1 MSTDTK
7 TLLDTGGEPSA
18 LRLVLTLT
26 IAGLISGL
34 AIVSIFEV
42 TLPTIT
48 ANKARELR
56 EAVFKVLP
64 GVSNMQKLAF
74 KEDTLQ
80 PSTKK
85 QEDAPFIYGGYDT
98 EGRFLGYALPGEAP
112 GFADTIKILYGY
124 RPAQG
129 IIVGMEVLESRE
141 TPGLGDKIYK
151 DADFVANFTEL
162 AVQPEIVTVKKG
174 KKSAPNEVEAIT
186 GATISSKVIVKIM
199 NNTQKEWIS
208 RLPPPGSEPSLK
220 VAPPPPTDPAP
231 PEEQ

>member
-7 TLLDTGGEPSA
+7 TLPDTGSEPSS
-18 LRLVLTLT
+18 LKLVLTLT

-64 GVSNMQKLAF
+64 GVSNMQKLSF
-74 KEDTLQ
+74 KEGALQ
-80 PSTKK
+80 PSTNEK
-85 QEDAPFIYGGYDT
+85 EDAPFVYGGYDG
-98 EGRFLGYALPGEAP
+98 EGKFIGYALPGQAP

-151 DADFVANFTEL
+151 DADFVANFNEL
-162 AVQPEIVTVKKG
+162 AVQPKITTVKKG
-174 KKSAPNEVEAIT
+174 TKSAPNEVEAIT

-199 NNTQKEWIS
+199 NNTHQEWIS
-208 RLPPPGSEPSLK
+208 RLPLPGSEPSMKL
-220 VAPPPPTDPAP
+220 APPPPTDSAD
-231 PEEQ
+231 EQ

>member
-7 TLLDTGGEPSA
+7 ALPDTGSEPSA

-64 GVSNMQKLAF
+64 GVSNMQKLVF
-74 KEDTLQ
+74 KKDALQ
-80 PSTKK
+80 PSTEKID
-85 QEDAPFIYGGYDT
+85 DAPFVYGGYDD
-98 EGRFLGYALPGEAP
+98 EGKFIGYALPGQAP

-162 AVQPEIVTVKKG
+162 AVQPKIVTVKKG
-174 KKSAPNEVEAIT
+174 AKSAPNEVEAIT

-199 NNTQKEWIS
+199 NNTHQEWIS

-220 VAPPPPTDPAP
+220 LAPPPTPSAPAD
-231 PEEQ
+231 EQ

>member
-1 MSTDTK
+1 MSTDIKPIMETAS
-7 TLLDTGGEPSA
+7 EPSA

-26 IAGLISGL
+26 IAGLISGV
-34 AIVSIFEV
+34 AIVSIFEA

-64 GVSNMQKLAF
+64 GVSNMQKLVF
-74 KEDTLQ
+74 KEGSLQ

-85 QEDAPFIYGGYDT
+85 KEDLPIIYGGYDD
-98 EGRFLGYALPGEAP
+98 EGRFIGYALPGEAP

-162 AVQPEIVTVKKG
+162 SVQPEIVTVKKG

-199 NNTQKEWIS
+199 NNTQKEWNS
-208 RLPPPGSEPSLK
+208 RLPPSGSEPSLK
-220 VAPPPPTDPAP
+220 VAPAPLTNSAP